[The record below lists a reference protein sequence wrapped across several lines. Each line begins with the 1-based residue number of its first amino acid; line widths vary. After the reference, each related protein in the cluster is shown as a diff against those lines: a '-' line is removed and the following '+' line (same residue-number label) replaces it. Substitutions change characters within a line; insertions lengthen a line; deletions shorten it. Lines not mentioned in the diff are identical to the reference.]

1 MAHKKS
7 GGSVAGNRDSRAK
20 RMGVKRY
27 DGQAVN
33 GGTIILRQRGTHIKP
48 GVNVGCGK
56 DYTLFALI
64 DGFVKFEFD
73 SKTQKRVS
81 VYPERI
87 EQK

>member
-48 GVNVGCGK
+48 
-56 DYTLFALI
+56 A
-64 DGFVKFEFD
+64 
-73 SKTQKRVS
+73 
-81 VYPERI
+81 
-87 EQK
+87 